1 MIVNY
6 VWRHLQKRL
15 ILIGIWK
22 YIVKNLLLSTSHSPS
37 RKSDFSNPVAWLH
50 LFNNLLLSA
59 YHSPPRKNKFLH
71 PWEIDLSESWLKG
84 ICDYAPDE
92 DHMGS
97 ELFIII
103 LLSNS
108 NKCNCNCDKCG
119 LLTVRRGK
127 MKRHIKAVHR
137 DGCFDMK
144 TGI

>member
-50 LFNNLLLSA
+50 LFKNLLLSA

-84 ICDYAPDE
+84 ICDHAPDE

-108 NKCNCNCDKCG
+108 NKCKLWEVWFTDSKEGENEE
-119 LLTVRRGK
+119 TYQ
-127 MKRHIKAVHR
+127 
-137 DGCFDMK
+137 GCS
-144 TGI
+144 